1 MSERR
6 AQPLSAHLDELRSRL
21 IKAALGVVVGTVV
34 AFVFRAHLFEIMV
47 SPYER
52 AADDLSLVF
61 FRPTEA
67 FTIFMRLSLF
77 GGLVLASPIVIYQ
90 AWRFV
95 SPALTRRE
103 ARMAVPVVLVLTLL
117 FITGVLVGYWM
128 LGPALGFLLEF
139 GGDALEPV
147 IGGNEYLTFALR
159 LMLVFGLAFEFPVF
173 VFAAA
178 SAGLVGWRTL
188 ASARRGVIV
197 TMLVVAAL
205 ITPGDPFTMIALAT
219 PLYLLYEATIWL
231 VRLTV
236 RR

>member
-21 IKAALGVVVGTVV
+21 IKAALAVVVGTVV
-34 AFVFRAHLFEIMV
+34 AFLFRAHLFEIMV

-52 AADDLSLVF
+52 AVDDLSLVF

-77 GGLVLASPIVIYQ
+77 GGLVLASPIVTYQ

-103 ARMAVPVVLVLTLL
+103 ARMAVPVVVVLTVL
-117 FITGVLVGYWM
+117 FVAGVLFGYWM

-178 SAGLVGWRTL
+178 SVGLVGWRAL
-188 ASARRGVIV
+188 ASSRRGVIV